1 MTQRAYDNIQ
11 GLLTYAV
18 LVPATLALVFWVDSI
33 GLIAVGDY
41 SDFGYEF
48 MPRIITALLVISA
61 LAVIAKTWGAW
72 VHNNFWIR
80 ARLADKLHNTAYQ
93 IDPRRK

>member
-1 MTQRAYDNIQ
+1 MTQRTYDNIQ

-41 SDFGYEF
+41 SNFGYEV
-48 MPRIITALLVISA
+48 MPKVIGGLLVIFG
-61 LAVIAKTWGAW
+61 LAVIAKVWGAW